1 VTLGSQQYA
10 NLADH
15 SYGRDQQGDAVDLK
29 ALVGKTA
36 EIEGVKYKVLAHA
49 DKPSGYQG
57 TIYQRVDTGEI
68 VVAHRGTEFGREP
81 LGDGLFADGGMV
93 FGRVNGQA
101 KDAIELTR
109 HALKE
114 AEKLAVKQGGQ
125 APTVTTTGHSLGGT
139 LAQITAHHF
148 DLRGETFNAYGA
160 ASLDRRI
167 PEGGS
172 RVINHVM
179 AADVVSA
186 ASPHYGQVRIHA
198 TAGEITQLRAAGYNN
213 VAIAGALVPDS
224 PLLASVNGS
233 HLMHNFLNVD
243 GDGRR
248 DVSVLGNPDART
260 RADEHARMIGR
271 YRDDVADL
279 RRALTVGARG
289 PVGLIDDAVD
299 ALRGPLPPGAPAL
312 RDEDRRSGRAPGAV
326 PPSPEPRSQLFG
338 PSAPLGELPGYRG
351 EPDTRAPFRPGH
363 APPPPGDPCRAP
375 VSDMRDPAHPA
386 HARYLQAHAGVAAL
400 ERAHGREPGASTERL
415 AAALTASSAELATI
429 AHVVPSLDGRRLF
442 AVDTPD
448 LHAEWRQ
455 RAHVDVDAAL
465 LTPLEASHRQ
475 WQASSEA
482 LMQRQGPD
490 WTREQPQALARA
502 PTLA

>member
-1 VTLGSQQYA
+1 MTLSSQEYA

-15 SYGRDQQGDAVDLK
+15 SYGRDQQGNAVDLK
-29 ALVGKTA
+29 ALVGKTT
-36 EIEGVKYKVLAHA
+36 EIEGARYKVLAHA

-81 LGDGLFADGGMV
+81 FGDGLFADGGMV
-93 FGRVNGQA
+93 FGRVNSQA

-125 APTVTTTGHSLGGT
+125 APPVTVTGHSLGGT

-148 DLRGETFNAYGA
+148 DLRGETFNAYGS

-172 RVINHVM
+172 RVTNHVM
-179 AADVVSA
+179 AADLVSA
-186 ASPHYGQVRIHA
+186 ASPHYGQQRIHA
-198 TAGEITQLRAAGYNN
+198 TAGEITRLRAAGYND
-213 VAIAGALVPDS
+213 VPLVGALVAGS
-224 PLLASVNGS
+224 PLLASINGS

-248 DVSVLGNPDART
+248 DVSVLGNPATRT
-260 RADEHARMIGR
+260 RADEHGRTIAR
-271 YRDDVADL
+271 YRADVLAL
-279 RRALTVGARG
+279 RGAATLGLRG
-289 PVGLIDDAVD
+289 GAGLIDDAVD
-299 ALRGPLPPGAPAL
+299 HVRGPLPPGTPAQ
-312 RDEDRRSGRAPGAV
+312 REEDRRSGRTPGAV
-326 PPSPEPRSQLFG
+326 PPSPQPRSLLFG
-338 PSAPLGELPGYRG
+338 PAAPLGELPAYRG
-351 EPDTRAPFRPGH
+351 ETDVRAPFRPGH
-363 APPPPGDPCRAP
+363 APPPPADPCRLP

-400 ERAHGREPGASTERL
+400 ERAHGREPGASAERL
-415 AAALTASSAELATI
+415 AAALTASSAGLPMI
-429 AHVVPSLDGRRLF
+429 SHVLLSTDGRRLF

-455 RAHVDVDAAL
+455 RAHVEVDVAL
-465 LTPLEASHRQ
+465 LTPLEASHRR
-475 WQASSEA
+475 WQASS
-482 LMQRQGPD
+482 G
-490 WTREQPQALARA
+490 ALAPHQDAVAMREPPLARTQA